1 MTENV
6 QKKFEELS
14 VQELKALAYDQLATL
29 EVTQNNLKLI
39 NNRIAE
45 LSKPATAEEVKT
57 E

>member
-1 MTENV
+1 MIENV

-14 VQELKALAYDQLATL
+14 VQELKALAYDQFATL
-29 EVTQNNLKLI
+29 EVTQKNLKII

-45 LSKPATAEEVKT
+45 LSKPATAEEVRT